1 MSTSLG
7 TTIDRAGLAQ
17 FLRSRRDAL
26 QPADV
31 GLPAGVRRRT
41 RGLRREELAQLA
53 GMSTDYYSRLEQQR
67 GPHPSAQMIA
77 AIAQA
82 LHLRLD
88 ERDHLF
94 RLAGLNPPD
103 RVAHDDHVG
112 PGMMRIVDRL
122 ADTPAMVVNSAG
134 ETLWQNAL
142 CVALIGDDSV
152 HSGYRRSVTYR
163 WFTDEATRA
172 RFPEADHDHHA
183 RAHTARLRTAVTM
196 QGPRSRAARVADE
209 LRSQSP
215 QFAELWDEH
224 DVGTRLAD
232 DVKRLLH
239 PDLGLIEVNCQTLLD
254 PDRAHALLVYTAIP
268 GSESHEKLSMLSAV
282 MV

>member
-1 MSTSLG
+1 MT

-26 QPADV
+26 APADV

-67 GPHPSAQMIA
+67 GPHPSAQMCA

-82 LHLRLD
+82 LHLGLD

-103 RVAHDDHVG
+103 RIDHDDHVG

-122 ADTPAMVVNSAG
+122 SDTPAMVVNSAA

-142 CVALIGDDSV
+142 AVALVGDDSV
-152 HSGYRRSVTYR
+152 FTGYRRSITYR
-163 WFTDEATRA
+163 WFTDPATRA
-172 RFPEADHDHHA
+172 RYPAADHDHHA
-183 RAHTARLRTAVTM
+183 RAHTARLRAAVTM
-196 QGPRSRAARVADE
+196 QGPRSRPAKIAAALQAESADFVA
-209 LRSQSP
+209 
-215 QFAELWDEH
+215 LWERH
-224 DVGTRLAD
+224 DVGARLTD
-232 DVKRLLH
+232 EDKRLLH
-239 PDLGLIEVNCQTLLD
+239 PELGVIEVRCQTLLD
-254 PDRAHALLVYTAIP
+254 PERAHALLVYTAVP
-268 GSESHEKLSMLSAV
+268 GSESHDKLAMLAAV
-282 MV
+282 GV